1 MFRPSLKSTLLVLS
15 ILLIA
20 GYGLF
25 ILKYNSSGSQ
35 ESLGNIDENSD
46 GIWDD
51 VEHSIEANFKKLPT
65 AKKGAVQMGKALQV
79 ILNDPSNSREKDKA
93 LSKSMSC
100 LVASGL
106 QDGLTI
112 QESAELISKV
122 RDLMLTNSLREER
135 YIAFNV
141 SLNGSMLDELMP
153 DTANCDFKVE
163 GK

>member
-1 MFRPSLKSTLLVLS
+1 MIRPSLKSTLLVLS

-25 ILKYNSSGSQ
+25 ILKYSGSGSQ
-35 ESLGNIDENSD
+35 RDLGNIDENSD

-51 VEHSIEANFKKLPT
+51 VEHSIESNFKELPT
-65 AKKGAVQMGKALQV
+65 AKKGALQMGKALQV
-79 ILNDPSNSREKDKA
+79 ILSDPSNSRERDKA
-93 LSKSMSC
+93 LSRSMSC

-112 QESAELISKV
+112 QESAELIGKV

-141 SLNGSMLDELMP
+141 SLNGVMLDELMP
-153 DTANCDFKVE
+153 DAANCDFKVE